1 MRRGLGRKTDF
12 DSDATLRIPLTG
24 VHRRYLRARKF
35 VPEEAL
41 KQFKDT
47 EDWRKANK
55 LDELYDTIDIGEYE
69 SSRRLVSSYNC
80 TNLHSH

>member
-1 MRRGLGRKTDF
+1 MHESWLIY
-12 DSDATLRIPLTG
+12 L
-24 VHRRYLRARKF
+24 HRRYLRARKF

-69 SSRRLVSSYNC
+69 QSRRLVSITISLC
-80 TNLHSH
+80 KPRHD

>member
-1 MRRGLGRKTDF
+1 M
-12 DSDATLRIPLTG
+12 
-24 VHRRYLRARKF
+24 
-35 VPEEAL
+35 PEEAL

-69 SSRRLVSSYNC
+69 QSRRLVRYVLFLQV
-80 TNLHSH
+80 TARD